1 MLLREAERAEGEID
15 LDLRFLND
23 ILCLS
28 FELGMGRLM
37 SVVITRWS
45 VIVRFRQES

>member
-1 MLLREAERAEGEID
+1 MLLREAERAEGEI
-15 LDLRFLND
+15 DLRFLND

-45 VIVRFRQES
+45 VMVRFRQES